1 MILFEFAEVVASVLI
16 QSDDAMS
23 VAVCIFILE
32 KGAFAAFAGLVMFY
46 SFCEL
51 FIIFIFNF
59 SRRLSDESDLPDFG
73 AADIFKDYDG
83 NISVSLASN
92 QPTSGRDADLNLIG
106 AFHSI
111 SRFLRN
117 TSISFCRL
125 CRTYARIG
133 AFVR

>member
-1 MILFEFAEVVASVLI
+1 
-16 QSDDAMS
+16 
-23 VAVCIFILE
+23 
-32 KGAFAAFAGLVMFY
+32 MFY

-125 CRTYARIG
+125 CRTYVRIG
-133 AFVR
+133 ACVR

>member
-32 KGAFAAFAGLVMFY
+32 KGAFAALQGLVMFY

>member
-1 MILFEFAEVVASVLI
+1 ML
-16 QSDDAMS
+16 
-23 VAVCIFILE
+23 
-32 KGAFAAFAGLVMFY
+32 Y
-46 SFCEL
+46 SFCGL
-51 FIIFIFNF
+51 FIIFIFAL

-133 AFVR
+133 VFVR

>member
-1 MILFEFAEVVASVLI
+1 
-16 QSDDAMS
+16 
-23 VAVCIFILE
+23 
-32 KGAFAAFAGLVMFY
+32 MFY

-83 NISVSLASN
+83 NISVSLAS
-92 QPTSGRDADLNLIG
+92 GRDADLNLIG

>member
-1 MILFEFAEVVASVLI
+1 
-16 QSDDAMS
+16 
-23 VAVCIFILE
+23 
-32 KGAFAAFAGLVMFY
+32 MFY

-117 TSISFCRL
+117 TSISFCLL

>member
-1 MILFEFAEVVASVLI
+1 
-16 QSDDAMS
+16 
-23 VAVCIFILE
+23 
-32 KGAFAAFAGLVMFY
+32 MFY

-125 CRTYARIG
+125 CRTYVRIG
-133 AFVR
+133 AFVRCLDDPRGGYLLLIPFEDERSVRFENTHTFFESLPDVILP